1 MITVCIIQ
9 KHCELTSDIDK
20 VGRYQRKTSE
30 ANMASS
36 MQSLLAIVLLTLYVL
51 TFAFPIFVSSQD
63 IGNGFCDAANL
74 DCTDHGQTVE
84 LKITVNKGSHF
95 TGVPV
100 DGSDDDNMKDC
111 TDVYNSGQ
119 RQSGVYSI
127 RPTQLSK
134 PIQVRQ
140 CLNTECIEKEKIET
154 VKYVHKVK

>member
-1 MITVCIIQ
+1 MT
-9 KHCELTSDIDK
+9 
-20 VGRYQRKTSE
+20 G
-30 ANMASS
+30 S
-36 MQSLLAIVLLTLYVL
+36 MQSVLAIVLFTLFVF
-51 TFAFPIFVSSQD
+51 TNIFVSSQD
-63 IGNGFCDAANL
+63 IGNGVCDAANL

-84 LKITVNKGSHF
+84 FKITVNKGSHF

-134 PIQVRQ
+134 PIQVS
-140 CLNTECIEKEKIET
+140 LMFIM
-154 VKYVHKVK
+154 